1 MIFLRSLLYAAVFYA
16 GSVLYV
22 LAAMLAIPVGRSAVI
37 FAARRWGLFHRFC
50 ITWLLGQR
58 IRVEGDMPEEPVL
71 YVFKHESMFETI
83 EMLCL
88 FRRAA
93 IVAKVELTR
102 IPLWGRLAVAHGI
115 IPVERQAGAAALRVM
130 MKAAKEALA
139 EGRPLCLFPE
149 GTRVP
154 HGERPPLRS
163 GFAGLYKM
171 LKVPVIPVALDS
183 GRVSPRNSFLK
194 RPGVITFR
202 VGETIPAGLPRLE
215 AEARVHAAI
224 NALNTT
230 PSP

>member
-1 MIFLRSLLYAAVFYA
+1 MIFLRSILYAVIFYP
-16 GSVLYV
+16 GSLFYV
-22 LAAMLAIPVGRSAVI
+22 LAAMLAVPAGQSAVI
-37 FAARRWGLFHRFC
+37 SAARRWGMFHRFC
-50 ITWLLGQR
+50 ITRLLGQS

-88 FRRAA
+88 FHRPA

-102 IPLWGRLAVAHGI
+102 IPLWGRIAVAHGI
-115 IPVERQAGAAALRVM
+115 IPVERQAGAAALRAM
-130 MKAAKEALA
+130 MKAATTALA
-139 EGRPLCLFPE
+139 DGRPICLFPE

-154 HGERPPLRS
+154 HGESPPLRS

-183 GRVSPRNSFLK
+183 GRVSPRKSFLK

-202 VGETIPAGLPRLE
+202 VGEKIPAGLPRDE

-224 NALNTT
+224 NVLNG
-230 PSP
+230 

>member
-1 MIFLRSLLYAAVFYA
+1 MIFLRSLLYAAIFYP
-16 GSVLYV
+16 GSLFYV
-22 LAAMLAIPVGRSAVI
+22 LAAMLAVPAGQSAVI
-37 FAARRWGLFHRFC
+37 SAARRWGMFHRFC
-50 ITWLLGQR
+50 ITRLLGQS

-88 FRRAA
+88 FHRPA

-102 IPLWGRLAVAHGI
+102 IPLWGRIAVAHGI
-115 IPVERQAGAAALRVM
+115 IPVERQAGAAALRAM
-130 MKAAKEALA
+130 MKAATTALA
-139 EGRPLCLFPE
+139 DGRPICLFPE

-154 HGERPPLRS
+154 HGESPPLRS

-183 GRVSPRNSFLK
+183 GRVSPRKSFLK

-202 VGETIPAGLPRLE
+202 VGEKIPAGLPRDE
-215 AEARVHAAI
+215 AETRVHAAI
-224 NALNTT
+224 NVLNG
-230 PSP
+230 